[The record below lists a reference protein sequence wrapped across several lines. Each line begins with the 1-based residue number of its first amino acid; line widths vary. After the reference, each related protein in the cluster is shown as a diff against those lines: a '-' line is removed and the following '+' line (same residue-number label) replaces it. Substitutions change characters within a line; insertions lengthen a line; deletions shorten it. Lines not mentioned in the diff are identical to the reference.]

1 METKTRIPSTG
12 LGGAGIGLT
21 LLGGV
26 GVVIGSFGTWV
37 TSDFA
42 DASASGLDK
51 DGPFLIVLT
60 FIATGIVLFAS
71 QSGLKRAGWLIA
83 AVLAAALCVLI
94 GFLDLGD
101 VDSNGI
107 GGLVEAG
114 WGLKLAA
121 YVSIVMLAGTVCAT
135 IATFRERGNAPPAP
149 PAETP
154 TPPPPPTS

>member
-1 METKTRIPSTG
+1 MESKTRIPSSG
-12 LGGAGIGLT
+12 LGGVGVGLT

-60 FIATGIVLFAS
+60 FIATGIVVFAS
-71 QSGLKRAGWLIA
+71 QSGLKRVGWLAA
-83 AVLAAALCVLI
+83 AVVAAALCVLI

-101 VDSNGI
+101 VDSNDI

-121 YVSIVMLAGTVCAT
+121 YTSIVMLAGTVSAM
-135 IATFRERGNAPPAP
+135 IATMRGRGAA
-149 PAETP
+149 AE
-154 TPPPPPTS
+154 PPPS